1 MSMNGCTLRESDQI
15 RVEATQVEAN
25 FLAKTIM
32 GDFYS
37 NLSTTQYTLLIAFLI
52 TSVGTTLH
60 TGQPM
65 LSQQRVYTS
74 GVHKGMM
81 SYPST
86 GLGETRWRKI
96 ERKYRIH
103 EFLIV

>member
-1 MSMNGCTLRESDQI
+1 
-15 RVEATQVEAN
+15 VEATQVEAN

-37 NLSTTQYTLLIAFLI
+37 NLSTTQYTLLIALLI
-52 TSVGTTLH
+52 TSVGTTPH

-65 LSQQRVYTS
+65 LAGVPILSQQRVYTS